1 MEDRGVYDDK
11 VWRRRSRAEGRS
23 LVLDTVNLKY
33 DGDVQERVSR
43 DNDTHCLQLRREDWA
58 EEKDAVDDIDVEG
71 HAEEAE

>member
-23 LVLDTVNLKY
+23 LVLDPVNLKY